1 MEDTAYV
8 IVHAVIFLEA
18 VGSVSSEVIV
28 GLLSLC
34 GTLLGSI
41 AGIMRANQLTVD
53 RIKQLEEKVQKHN
66 HLVERVTAVE
76 QSVKSAHHRIDR
88 VDEALGG
95 GNK

>member
-1 MEDTAYV
+1 M
-8 IVHAVIFLEA
+8 
-18 VGSVSSEVIV
+18 SSEVIV

-41 AGIMRANQLTVD
+41 VGIMRANQLTAY

-66 HLVERVTAVE
+66 RLVERMTAVE
-76 QSVKSAHHRIDR
+76 QSVKSAHHRVDRIDE
-88 VDEALGG
+88 VLGG